1 MIATG
6 LRNALAV
13 TLGGALGALSRFA
26 VAGWIQR
33 LTGARFPWGTL
44 GVNLIACFA
53 LGFLVGRWER
63 STAPAAWRLL
73 WGVGFMGAFSTY
85 STFALETG
93 SFLRE
98 GWWGGAGTYVGLHL
112 VLGVAAVFAGM
123 AAARL
128 T

>member
-1 MIATG
+1 MTG
-6 LRNALAV
+6 IKNALAV
-13 TLGGALGALSRFA
+13 ALGGSLGALARYA
-26 VAGWIQR
+26 VSGWIQR
-33 LTGARFPWGTL
+33 LAGARFPWGTL

-63 STAPAAWRLL
+63 STAPATWRLL

-93 SFLRE
+93 SLLRE
-98 GWWGGAGTYVGLHL
+98 GWWGGAGAYLGLHL
-112 VLGVAAVFAGM
+112 VLGVAAVFVGL

-128 T
+128 S